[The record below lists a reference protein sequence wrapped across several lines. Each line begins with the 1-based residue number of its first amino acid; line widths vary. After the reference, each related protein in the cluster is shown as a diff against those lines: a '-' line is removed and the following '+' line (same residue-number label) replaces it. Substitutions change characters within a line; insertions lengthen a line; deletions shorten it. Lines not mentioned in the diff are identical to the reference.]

1 MTKAQDLLFELGT
14 EELPPKSLLA
24 LRNALEEGVATGLK
38 KAGLEHGE
46 ITAYATPRRLAL
58 WIKELATAQPDRT
71 IEKRGPAVKAAYQ
84 ADGTPSKAA
93 EGFARSCGASIEQ
106 MGTIKTDKGEWL
118 AWTENKTG
126 EPTEQLIGDI
136 LTKSLS
142 ALPVA
147 KRMRWGSG
155 STEFV
160 RPVKWAVL
168 LFGSEVINS
177 LILGIKADRYSRGH
191 RFHAPKQIN
200 IRNAGSYTEQ
210 LLESGHVQV
219 NFEIRRTEI
228 EEQAIELAKTVG
240 GTAHIEPALLDEIT
254 ALVEWPVAVMGGI
267 DERFLALPAEALI
280 TTMQDNQKYFPVK
293 AESGELLPWFITFSN
308 IDSKNPESVRKGNE
322 RVVRPRLADAEF
334 FWNQDR
340 KQPLEA
346 RVEKL
351 GSIIFQKQLGT
362 LLEKTQRVEKLAVLI
377 AAEIGADQEKAARA
391 AHLAK
396 TDLLTEMVGEFASL
410 QGTIG
415 RYYAVADDEDNNV
428 ASALEEQYFPKQSG
442 GELPKSQTGQIL
454 ALAEKLD
461 TLCGIFSAG
470 LIPTGDKDPYALRRA
485 TIGILR
491 IILEKQLNLDLIE
504 LIEKSCNLFSH
515 EFDHEKTQAHLLTFC
530 LERLK
535 GLFLEEGFSAD
546 ELDAVLSVHPT
557 RPLDFEERLQAVKSF
572 RSLPEATSLA
582 AANKRIRNILRKAG
596 TLSQQVVDTKQ
607 LIETA
612 EKELWEQTNIAS
624 EAIAPLLAQHNY
636 NDALKRLA
644 LLRETTDQFFDQVMV
659 MADDDVI
666 RNNRL
671 TLLSM
676 TGNLFLSI
684 ADISKLQ

>member
-1 MTKAQDLLFELGT
+1 MTNAQDLLFELGT
-14 EELPPKSLLA
+14 EELPPKSLLT
-24 LRNALEEGVATGLK
+24 LRNALKEGVAAGLK
-38 KAGLEHGE
+38 KAGLDHGE
-46 ITAYATPRRLAL
+46 VIAYATPRRLTL
-58 WIKELATAQPDRT
+58 WIKDLATAQPDRT
-71 IEKRGPAVKAAYQ
+71 VERRGPAVKAAYQ
-84 ADGTPSKAA
+84 ADGSPSKAA
-93 EGFARSCGASIEQ
+93 EGFARSCGVSLEQ

-118 AWTENKTG
+118 AWSENKTG
-126 EPTEQLIGDI
+126 EATEQLIGDI
-136 LTKSLS
+136 INQSLA
-142 ALPVA
+142 ALPIA

-160 RPVKWAVL
+160 RPVKWVVL
-168 LFGSEVINS
+168 LFGKEVIDS
-177 LILGIKADRYSRGH
+177 PILDCTPNRYSRGH
-191 RFHAPKQIN
+191 RFHAPEPIN
-200 IRNAGSYTEQ
+200 ICEPGSYAEQ
-210 LLESGHVQV
+210 LLETGHIQV
-219 NFEIRRTEI
+219 DFEMRKSQI
-228 EEQAIELAKTVG
+228 EQQAIVQAKAVG
-240 GTAHIEPALLDEIT
+240 GVAYIEPALLDEIT

-267 DERFLALPAEALI
+267 DERFLALPAEVLI

-293 AESGELLPWFITFSN
+293 AESGKLLPWFITFSN

-334 FWNQDR
+334 FWNKDR
-340 KQPLEA
+340 KQPLEN

-362 LLEKTQRVEKLAVLI
+362 LLDKTKRVERLAALI
-377 AAEIGADQEKAARA
+377 AEEIGADKAMASRA

-415 RYYAVADDEDNNV
+415 RYYAAADGEPEEVAQ
-428 ASALEEQYFPKQSG
+428 ALEEQYFPKQSG
-442 GELPKSQTGQIL
+442 GKLPESKTGQVL

-485 TIGILR
+485 AIGILR
-491 IILEKQLNLDLIE
+491 IILEKRLDLDLVE
-504 LIEKSCNLFSH
+504 LIEKSCSLFSH
-515 EFDHEKTQAHLLTFC
+515 EFDHENTQKQLVVFC

-557 RPLDFEERLQAVKSF
+557 RPLDFEERLQAVKAF
-572 RSLPEATSLA
+572 RALPEADSLA

-596 TLSQQVVDTKQ
+596 TLSQKSINAEQ
-607 LIETA
+607 LIEAA
-612 EKELWEQTNIAS
+612 EKQLWEQTQIAS
-624 EAIAPLLAQHNY
+624 EAVAPLLVQRDY
-636 NDALKRLA
+636 NAALKRLA
-644 LLRETTDQFFDQVMV
+644 QLREVTDQFFDQVMV
-659 MADDDVI
+659 MADDKAV

-671 TLLSM
+671 TLLSV
-676 TGNLFLSI
+676 TADLFLSI

>member
-1 MTKAQDLLFELGT
+1 MTKSQDLLFELGT
-14 EELPPKSLLA
+14 EELPPKSLLT
-24 LRNALEEGVATGLK
+24 LRNALEEGVSSGLK
-38 KAGLEHGE
+38 KAGLAHGE
-46 ITAYATPRRLAL
+46 IITYATPRRLAL

-93 EGFARSCGASIEQ
+93 EGFARSCGASLEQ
-106 MGTIKTDKGEWL
+106 IGTIKTDKGEWL

-136 LTKSLS
+136 LTKSL
-142 ALPVA
+142 ATLPVA

-160 RPVKWAVL
+160 RPIKWIVL
-168 LFGSEVINS
+168 LFGSEIINS
-177 LILGIKADRYSRGH
+177 SILGIKTVRYSRGH
-191 RFHAPKQIN
+191 RFHAPEQIN
-200 IRNAGSYTEQ
+200 INDASSYAKQ
-210 LLESGHVQV
+210 LLEAGHVQV
-219 NFEIRRTEI
+219 SFEIRRTEI
-228 EEQAIELAKTVG
+228 EKQAIELAKTVDG
-240 GTAHIEPALLDEIT
+240 IAHIEPALLDEIT

-293 AESGELLPWFITFSN
+293 AESGGLLPWFITFSN

-362 LLEKTQRVEKLAVLI
+362 LLDKTQRVEKLAALI
-377 AAEIGADQEKAARA
+377 AEEIGADQEKAARA

-415 RYYAVADDEDNNV
+415 RYYATADGEADDV
-428 ASALEEQYFPKQSG
+428 SQALEEQYFPKQSG
-442 GELPKSQTGQIL
+442 GKLPECQTGQVL

-504 LIEKSCNLFSH
+504 LIEKSCGQFSH
-515 EFDHEKTQAHLLTFC
+515 SFDREKTQKQLLTFC

-557 RPLDFEERLQAVKSF
+557 SPLDFEERLQAVKSF
-572 RSLPEATSLA
+572 RSLPEAESLA

-596 TLSQQVVDTKQ
+596 ALSQQEIDAEQ
-607 LIETA
+607 LIEAA
-612 EKELWEQTNIAS
+612 EKQLWEQTKIAS
-624 EAIAPLLAQHNY
+624 EAVTPLLAQHDY
-636 NDALKRLA
+636 NAALKRLA
-644 LLRETTDQFFDQVMV
+644 QLRETTDQFFDQVMV
-659 MADDDVI
+659 MADDETV

-671 TLLSM
+671 TLLSI